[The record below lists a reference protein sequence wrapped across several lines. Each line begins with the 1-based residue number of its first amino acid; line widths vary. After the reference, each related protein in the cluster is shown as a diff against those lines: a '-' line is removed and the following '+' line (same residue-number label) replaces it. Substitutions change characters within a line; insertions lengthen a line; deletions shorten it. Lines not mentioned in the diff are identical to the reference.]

1 MKSIEQK
8 VSETVLQKKH
18 NVVIGGA
25 TYEVAP
31 PSIATLIL
39 VSELVTRMPD
49 YEPDREYILRD
60 ALVVAKDCKVL
71 GEIVAVLVLGAD
83 GLIQERKETKTYLFG
98 AIKKE
103 KTVSFDAKA
112 CISNTVLH
120 QMSPKKVNEMVIDL
134 LETMEIADFFQLTAS
149 LREVNL
155 IRRTKEAEKTTTK
168 TETIASGR

>member
-1 MKSIEQK
+1 MIGSIEQK
-8 VSETVLQKKH
+8 VSEAVLQKKR
-18 NVVIGGA
+18 NVSIGGA

-31 PSIATLIL
+31 PSIATLIM

-71 GEIVAVLVLGAD
+71 GDIVAVLVLGAD

-98 AIKKE
+98 AIKRE
-103 KTVSFDAKA
+103 KTVLFDAKA
-112 CISNTVLH
+112 CISNTILH

-155 IRRTKEAEKTTTK
+155 IRRTKEAEKTKK
-168 TETIASGR
+168 TGTIVSGL